1 MILSRQGVR
10 RMNERIKVFRK
21 SLGLSQTTFGEMLDV
36 SMSAVRKWESGE
48 NVPSDAVIS
57 LMQMRMNLNKDWLL
71 TGNGDMTMKK
81 SRDKEIE
88 SFLVNILASDLPYT
102 RELISVLSQ
111 MSTLELENFD
121 YFISRFADALV
132 SFRAEAKEKD

>member
-1 MILSRQGVR
+1 
-10 RMNERIKVFRK
+10 
-21 SLGLSQTTFGEMLDV
+21 
-36 SMSAVRKWESGE
+36 MSAVRKWESGE

>member
-88 SFLVNILASDLPYT
+88 SFLVNILVSDLPYT

-132 SFRAEAKEKD
+132 SFRDKAKEKD

>member
-1 MILSRQGVR
+1 
-10 RMNERIKVFRK
+10 
-21 SLGLSQTTFGEMLDV
+21 
-36 SMSAVRKWESGE
+36 MSAVRKWESGE

-121 YFISRFADALV
+121 YFISRFVDALV